1 MVGEFDEDAVSVARR
16 VCDLCNFFLAL
27 WERAGVRAEEEG

>member
-1 MVGEFDEDAVSVARR
+1 MVEEFDEDAVSVARR
-16 VCDLCNFFLAL
+16 VCDLCNFSLAL